1 MRTSNQRQSQHFVHR
16 IELYD
21 LGIIKNAT
29 RVFVLQYNTCI
40 QMIENTFV
48 IIEMKKIFILT
59 NLLHKFTVEVPL
71 ETTNDALGIRIIWP

>member
-1 MRTSNQRQSQHFVHR
+1 MRTSNQRQSQHFFHR
-16 IELYD
+16 IELCD

-29 RVFVLQYNTCI
+29 GLFVLQYNTCI

-48 IIEMKKIFILT
+48 IIEMREIFILT